1 MSVMILKPCP
11 FCQKDIPRSIT
22 VCPYCHRDEAGKP
35 VAMDTA
41 AVENAVSEK
50 YFQDDLKDL
59 ASDDP
64 FKRVQA
70 VVRVAHHGAGVVQ
83 ALISILSDFAKPGLA
98 GIALALGKIG
108 DRRAITVLAQA
119 AKMGDEELRMA
130 AVWALAQ
137 FHEPEVL
144 PILLTEAERPHP
156 IIQSF
161 LANTLGTFQDSRV
174 VPALSKLAAHSNREV
189 AFQAV
194 CALGELRSRDG
205 VPSLKKSWREGGP
218 LVRAASAASLRHLG
232 SRPSRFSF
240 GSLAWGFGAL
250 AALGA
255 GAGYLFYR

>member
-1 MSVMILKPCP
+1 MILKPCP

-35 VAMDTA
+35 IAMDSA
-41 AVENAVSEK
+41 AVENAVSDK
-50 YFQDDLKDL
+50 FFQDDLKDL

-64 FKRVQA
+64 FTRDQA
-70 VVRVAHHGAGVVQ
+70 VVRVASHGAAVVQ
-83 ALISILSDFAKPGLA
+83 ALVGILNDFAKPGLA
-98 GIALALGKIG
+98 GVALALGKIG
-108 DRRAITVLAQA
+108 DRRAISELAQA
-119 AKMGDEELRMA
+119 AKMGDEDLRMA

-144 PILLTEAERPHP
+144 PILLSEVECPHP

-161 LANTLGTFQDSRV
+161 LANTLGTFQDSQV
-174 VPALSKLAAHSNREV
+174 VPALCKLAGHPNREV

-194 CALGELRSRDG
+194 CALGETGSRDG

-218 LVRAASAASLRHLG
+218 MVRAASAASLRRLG

-240 GSLAWGFGAL
+240 ALLVWGMGAL

-255 GAGYLFYR
+255 GAGYFFYR